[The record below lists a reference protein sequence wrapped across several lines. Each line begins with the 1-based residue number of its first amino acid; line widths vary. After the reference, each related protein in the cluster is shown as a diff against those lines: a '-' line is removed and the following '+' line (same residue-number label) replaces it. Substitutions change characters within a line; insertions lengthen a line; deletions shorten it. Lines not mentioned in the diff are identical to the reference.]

1 MRKKYPL
8 LFVFAFMLMSHHLMA
23 QDQTTPYEKVEVEA
37 RFPGGQAAWSKYIT
51 QQILAHIGEFTK
63 KDVGTCTIRFI
74 VDINGEIKDVK
85 ATNMKKTKLAKVAV
99 AAIENGPKWIPA
111 QQDGRAVNA
120 YRVQPVSLQASN

>member
-1 MRKKYPL
+1 
-8 LFVFAFMLMSHHLMA
+8 MA
-23 QDQTTPYEKVEVEA
+23 QDQTTPLEKVEVEA
-37 RFPGGQAAWSKYIT
+37 SFPGGQAAWSKYIT
-51 QQILAHIGEFTK
+51 QQILAHLSEFTK

-85 ATNMKKTKLAKVAV
+85 ATNMKKSKLAKIAV